1 MPTPSRPVAMRRP
14 ARPRTR
20 PGREPVRPGRHHPAD
35 RSRHRPTHVV
45 GPRTEERG
53 VPLSELNE
61 RHRQALEGSAISP
74 EVIKARGY
82 RSMGKPY
89 SDTFNVLREAGI
101 PMWARRDDTLLEGL
115 LIPLYRATGEQI
127 SYQYRPDR
135 TPKIKGKARKYASSA
150 GRPSVLDVHPHN
162 TERIKDTG
170 IPLWITEGVKK
181 ADALTSAGLCVV
193 ALSGVYNWRSKLGSL
208 GDWEDIPL
216 KGREVFICFDS
227 DAADNPNVARAMAR
241 LGAWL

>member
-20 PGREPVRPGRHHPAD
+20 PGRESMRPGRHHPAD
-35 RSRHRPTHVV
+35 RPRHRPTHVV

-101 PMWARRDDTLLEGL
+101 PMWARRDYTLLVGL
-115 LIPLYRATGEQI
+115 LIPLYRTTDAQS
-127 SYQYRPDR
+127 SYQNMPYRNPPILGMLR
-135 TPKIKGKARKYASSA
+135 QSA
-150 GRPSVLDVHPHN
+150 
-162 TERIKDTG
+162 
-170 IPLWITEGVKK
+170 
-181 ADALTSAGLCVV
+181 
-193 ALSGVYNWRSKLGSL
+193 
-208 GDWEDIPL
+208 
-216 KGREVFICFDS
+216 
-227 DAADNPNVARAMAR
+227 
-241 LGAWL
+241 